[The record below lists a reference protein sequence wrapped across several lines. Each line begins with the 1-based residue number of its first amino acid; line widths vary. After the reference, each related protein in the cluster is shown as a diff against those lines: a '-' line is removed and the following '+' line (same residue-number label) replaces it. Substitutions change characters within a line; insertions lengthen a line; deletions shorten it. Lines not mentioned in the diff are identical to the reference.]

1 MWKIFSTVFLGLAS
15 FGLAAQAS
23 SEDAWEAF
31 RAEVAKA
38 CLALPDAP
46 KDAAVQVS
54 PFGSESY
61 GAALITWVTDGVLQ
75 QQVCIFKKSDH
86 SAELA
91 APFGVGP

>member
-1 MWKIFSTVFLGLAS
+1 MTFLSLAS

-23 SEDAWEAF
+23 GDEAWSAF
-31 RAEVAKA
+31 RVEVAKA

-75 QQVCIFKKSDH
+75 QQVCIFKKADH

-91 APFGVGP
+91 TPFGVAP